1 MNKIYRLKWN
11 RSRNCWSVCSELG
24 SRVKGKKSRAVLISA
39 IRLYSSL
46 ALSKDVTV
54 SEDHTAVFGKD
65 NQTIDY
71 RISVTDN
78 ANLVIDATDS
88 SRPRLTLASGGGLDI
103 TGGKV
108 HINGSLN
115 FLLKGTGFLNVS
127 NAGSE
132 LYADDLYE
140 SYSNITHDRGYFNVS
155 NGGKIHVKGTSRLT
169 YLQGNVSGEGSQ
181 VNSETFFMGVYGS
194 YGGNQYL
201 SVNNGGEVNARKQI
215 SLGYYDQVSDTTLAV
230 SEGGK
235 ISAPTISLSTN
246 SELALGA

>member
-1 MNKIYRLKWN
+1 MERL
-11 RSRNCWSVCSELG
+11 LG
-24 SRVKGKKSRAVLISA
+24 AGEQSKRKKSRAVLISA
-39 IRLYSSL
+39 ISLYSSL

-54 SEDHTAVFGKD
+54 SEDHTVVFGKD

-140 SYSNITHDRGYFNVS
+140 SNSGMRHDRGYFNVS

-181 VNSETFFMGVYGS
+181 
-194 YGGNQYL
+194 
-201 SVNNGGEVNARKQI
+201 
-215 SLGYYDQVSDTTLAV
+215 
-230 SEGGK
+230 
-235 ISAPTISLSTN
+235 
-246 SELALGA
+246 